1 MQRDFYER
9 VVKILRECNV
19 ISRNGVRMEWEAGE
33 QIIQSMHSLV
43 QFRGMKIWCA
53 RVFFL
58 HSVYE
63 NGKEVK

>member
-1 MQRDFYER
+1 MGGANSRRRQCDFY
-9 VVKILRECNV
+9 KWGA
-19 ISRNGVRMEWEAGE
+19 NGVGGVRANYSVHALFGTVSGSEN
-33 QIIQSMHSLV
+33 SV
-43 QFRGMKIWCA
+43 C